1 MEDKKDYKLVF
12 DNIVEDLRQYVIK
25 NKLKSMVL
33 GISGGIDSTVC
44 AAICHEVSKKTG
56 VPLIG
61 RNLIIKNKEDETST
75 ARLVGKAFCNNFE
88 EFKLVG
94 LFNYVSDTLRFFEQD
109 NYKEKWTNPIADG
122 NIQARLRMI
131 YLYHLAGITN
141 GFVID
146 SDNKTENLLGFWT
159 ICGDVGDYKPI
170 GNLWKTEVYELA
182 KYLEEKYKYNSDMKV
197 VAVTNSI
204 GLTPTDG
211 LGISSSDLEQIGA
224 NSYEEVD
231 EILQGLLASFDDSHN
246 EKRLDLDFIIKSFKE
261 TYNGNIDKDVVD
273 KICERYSKSNFKR
286 LPKPIAKVN

>member
-61 RNLIIKNKEDETST
+61 RSLTIKNKDDETST
-75 ARLVGKAFCNNFE
+75 AKLVGEAFCNEFE
-88 EFKLVG
+88 DFKLIG
-94 LFNYVSDTLRFFEQD
+94 LFHYVADTLRFFEQD

-170 GNLWKTEVYELA
+170 GNLWKTEVYGLA
-182 KYLEEKYKYNSDMKV
+182 KYLEEKYKYNHDMKV
-197 VAVTNSI
+197 VAVNQSI

-231 EILQGLLASFDDSHN
+231 EILKGLLASFNDQHK
-246 EKRLDLDFIIKSFKE
+246 EKRSDINSIIKYFKE
-261 TYNGNIDKDVVD
+261 TYNGSIDKDVVD
-273 KICERYSKSNFKR
+273 KVCERYRKSNFKR
-286 LPKPIAKVN
+286 LPKPIAKIN

>member
-61 RNLIIKNKEDETST
+61 RSLTIKNKEDETST
-75 ARLVGKAFCNNFE
+75 AKLVGEAFCNEFE
-88 EFKLVG
+88 DFKLIG
-94 LFNYVSDTLRFFEQD
+94 LFHYAADTLRFFEQD

-231 EILQGLLASFDDSHN
+231 EILQGLLASFDEQHSN
-246 EKRLDLDFIIKSFKE
+246 IEIVIKSFKDN
-261 TYNGNIDKDVVD
+261 YNGSIDKDVVD
-273 KICERYSKSNFKR
+273 KVCERYRKSNFKR
-286 LPKPIAKVN
+286 LPKPIAKIN

>member
-61 RNLIIKNKEDETST
+61 RSLTIKNKKDEIDTSI
-75 ARLVGKAFCNNFE
+75 LVGKAFCNDFKERYINGMFVDIESDLRCFE
-88 EFKLVG
+88 TK
-94 LFNYVSDTLRFFEQD
+94 Y
-109 NYKEKWTNPIADG
+109 YKEKLTYPIANG

-197 VAVTNSI
+197 VAVNQSI

-231 EILQGLLASFDDSHN
+231 DILQGLLASFEEQHSN
-246 EKRLDLDFIIKSFKE
+246 IVSVIKSFKE
-261 TYNGNIDKDVVD
+261 EYNGNIDKDVVD
-273 KICERYSKSNFKR
+273 KVCDRYRKSNFKR
-286 LPKPIAKVN
+286 LPKPIARID

>member
-1 MEDKKDYKLVF
+1 MEDKKDYNVVF

-25 NKLKSMVL
+25 NKLRSMVL

-61 RNLIIKNKEDETST
+61 RSLTIKNKEDETST
-75 ARLVGKAFCNNFE
+75 AKLVGEAFCNEFE
-88 EFKLVG
+88 DFKLIG

-109 NYKEKWTNPIADG
+109 CFKDKWTNPIADG

-170 GNLWKTEVYELA
+170 GKLWKTEVYELA
-182 KYLEEKYKYNSDMKV
+182 KYLEGKYKYNSDMKV
-197 VAVTNSI
+197 VAVTKSI

-211 LGISSSDLEQIGA
+211 LGISNSDLEQIGA

-231 EILQGLLASFDDSHN
+231 EILKGLLASFGEQHDEKHLGIDS
-246 EKRLDLDFIIKSFKE
+246 IIKNFKE
-261 TYNGNIDKDVVD
+261 TYNGSIDKDVVD
-273 KICERYSKSNFKR
+273 KVCGRYRKSNFKR
-286 LPKPIAKVN
+286 LPKPIAKID

>member
-1 MEDKKDYKLVF
+1 MEGKKDYKVVF

-61 RNLIIKNKEDETST
+61 RSLTIKNKKDEVDTSI
-75 ARLVGKAFCNNFE
+75 LVGKAFCNDFKERYINGMFVDIESDLRCFE
-88 EFKLVG
+88 TK
-94 LFNYVSDTLRFFEQD
+94 Y
-109 NYKEKWTNPIADG
+109 YKEKLTYPIADG

-170 GNLWKTEVYELA
+170 GKLWKTEVYELA

-197 VAVTNSI
+197 VAVTKSI

-211 LGISSSDLEQIGA
+211 LGISNSDLEQIGA

-231 EILQGLLASFDDSHN
+231 EILQGLLVSFEEQHSN
-246 EKRLDLDFIIKSFKE
+246 IVSVIKSFKE
-261 TYNGNIDKDVVD
+261 EYNGNIDKDVVD
-273 KICERYSKSNFKR
+273 KVCDRYRKSNFKR
-286 LPKPIAKVN
+286 LPKPIARID

>member
-25 NKLKSMVL
+25 NNLKSMVL

-61 RNLIIKNKEDETST
+61 RSLTIKNKEDETST
-75 ARLVGKAFCNNFE
+75 AKLVGEAFCNEFE
-88 EFKLVG
+88 DFKLIG
-94 LFNYVSDTLRFFEQD
+94 LFHYVADTLRFFEQD

-197 VAVTNSI
+197 VAVNQSI

-231 EILQGLLASFDDSHN
+231 EILKGLLASFEEQHSNIDSV
-246 EKRLDLDFIIKSFKE
+246 IKSFKE
-261 TYNGNIDKDVVD
+261 GYNGNIDKDVVD
-273 KICERYSKSNFKR
+273 KVCERYRKSNFKR
-286 LPKPIAKVN
+286 LPKPIAKIN

>member
-1 MEDKKDYKLVF
+1 MEAKKDYKVVF
-12 DNIVEDLRQYVIK
+12 DKIVEDLRQYVIK

-61 RNLIIKNKEDETST
+61 RSLTIKNKKDEVDTSI
-75 ARLVGKAFCNNFE
+75 LVGKAFCNDFKERYINGMFVDIESDLRCFE
-88 EFKLVG
+88 TK
-94 LFNYVSDTLRFFEQD
+94 Y
-109 NYKEKWTNPIADG
+109 YKEKLTYPIANG

-182 KYLEEKYKYNSDMKV
+182 KYLEEKYKYNHDMKV
-197 VAVTNSI
+197 VAVNQSI

-211 LGISSSDLEQIGA
+211 LGISSSDLEQFGA

-231 EILQGLLASFDDSHN
+231 EILQGLLASFEEQHSNIDSV
-246 EKRLDLDFIIKSFKE
+246 IKSFKE
-261 TYNGNIDKDVVD
+261 EYNGNIDKDVVD
-273 KICERYSKSNFKR
+273 KVCDRYRKSNFKR
-286 LPKPIAKVN
+286 LPKPIARID

>member
-44 AAICHEVSKKTG
+44 AAICHEASKKTG

-61 RNLIIKNKEDETST
+61 RSLTIKNKMDEVDTSI
-75 ARLVGKAFCNNFE
+75 LVGKAFCNDFKERYINGMFVDIESDLRCFE
-88 EFKLVG
+88 TK
-94 LFNYVSDTLRFFEQD
+94 Y
-109 NYKEKWTNPIADG
+109 YKEKLTYPIANG

-170 GNLWKTEVYELA
+170 GNLWKTEVYGLA

-231 EILQGLLASFDDSHN
+231 EILQGLLASFDEQHSN
-246 EKRLDLDFIIKSFKE
+246 IETVIKSFKDN
-261 TYNGNIDKDVVD
+261 YNGSIDKDVVD
-273 KICERYSKSNFKR
+273 KVCERYRKSNFKR
-286 LPKPIAKVN
+286 LPKPIAKIN

>member
-1 MEDKKDYKLVF
+1 MEDKKDYKVVF

-109 NYKEKWTNPIADG
+109 CFKDKWTNPIADG

-197 VAVTNSI
+197 VAVTKSI

-231 EILQGLLASFDDSHN
+231 EILQGLLASFDEQHSN
-246 EKRLDLDFIIKSFKE
+246 IETVIKSFKDN
-261 TYNGNIDKDVVD
+261 YNGSIDKDVVD
-273 KICERYSKSNFKR
+273 KVCERYRKSNFKR
-286 LPKPIAKVN
+286 LPKPIAKIN

>member
-1 MEDKKDYKLVF
+1 MEDNKDYKVVF

-61 RNLIIKNKEDETST
+61 RSLTIKNKKDEVDTSI
-75 ARLVGKAFCNNFE
+75 LVGKAFCNDFKERYINGMFVDIESDLRCFE
-88 EFKLVG
+88 TK
-94 LFNYVSDTLRFFEQD
+94 Y
-109 NYKEKWTNPIADG
+109 YKEKLTYPIANG

-231 EILQGLLASFDDSHN
+231 EILQGLLASFDEQHSN
-246 EKRLDLDFIIKSFKE
+246 IETVIKSFKDN
-261 TYNGNIDKDVVD
+261 YNGSIDKDVVD
-273 KICERYSKSNFKR
+273 KVCERYRKSNFKR
-286 LPKPIAKVN
+286 LPKPIAKIN

>member
-109 NYKEKWTNPIADG
+109 CFKDKWTNPIADG

-231 EILQGLLASFDDSHN
+231 EILQGLLASFDEQHSN
-246 EKRLDLDFIIKSFKE
+246 IEIVIKSFKDN
-261 TYNGNIDKDVVD
+261 YNGSIDKDVVD
-273 KICERYSKSNFKR
+273 KVCERYRKSNFKR
-286 LPKPIAKVN
+286 LPKPIAKIN

>member
-1 MEDKKDYKLVF
+1 MEDKKDYNVVF

-25 NKLKSMVL
+25 NKLRSMVL

-61 RNLIIKNKEDETST
+61 RSLTIKNKEDETST
-75 ARLVGKAFCNNFE
+75 AKLVGEAFCNEFE
-88 EFKLVG
+88 DFKLIG
-94 LFNYVSDTLRFFEQD
+94 LFHYAADTLRFFEQD

-231 EILQGLLASFDDSHN
+231 EILKGLLASFDDSHN

-273 KICERYSKSNFKR
+273 KICERYRKSNFKR
-286 LPKPIAKVN
+286 LPKPIAKIN

>member
-44 AAICHEVSKKTG
+44 AAICHEASKKTG

-61 RNLIIKNKEDETST
+61 RSLTIKNKMDEVDTSI
-75 ARLVGKAFCNNFE
+75 LVGKAFCNDFKERYINGMFVDIESDLRCFE
-88 EFKLVG
+88 TK
-94 LFNYVSDTLRFFEQD
+94 Y
-109 NYKEKWTNPIADG
+109 YKEKLTYPIANG

-231 EILQGLLASFDDSHN
+231 EILQGLLASFDEQHSN
-246 EKRLDLDFIIKSFKE
+246 IETVIKSFKDN
-261 TYNGNIDKDVVD
+261 YNGSIDKDVVD
-273 KICERYSKSNFKR
+273 KVCGRYRKSNFKR
-286 LPKPIAKVN
+286 LPKPIAKIN

>member
-12 DNIVEDLRQYVIK
+12 DNIVEDLRQYVIN

-61 RNLIIKNKEDETST
+61 RSLTIKNKKDEIDTSI
-75 ARLVGKAFCNNFE
+75 LVGKAFCNDFKERYINGMFVDVESDLRCFE
-88 EFKLVG
+88 SK
-94 LFNYVSDTLRFFEQD
+94 Y
-109 NYKEKWTNPIADG
+109 YKDKWTNPIADG

-197 VAVTNSI
+197 VAVNQSI

-231 EILQGLLASFDDSHN
+231 EILKGLLASFEEQHSNIDSV
-246 EKRLDLDFIIKSFKE
+246 IKSFKE
-261 TYNGNIDKDVVD
+261 GYNGNIDKDVVD
-273 KICERYSKSNFKR
+273 KVCDRYRKSNFKR
-286 LPKPIAKVN
+286 LPKPIAKIN

>member
-109 NYKEKWTNPIADG
+109 CFKDKWTNPIADG

-231 EILQGLLASFDDSHN
+231 EILQGLLASFDEQHLN
-246 EKRLDLDFIIKSFKE
+246 IETVIKSFKDN
-261 TYNGNIDKDVVD
+261 YNGSIDKDVVD
-273 KICERYSKSNFKR
+273 KVCERYRKSNFKR
-286 LPKPIAKVN
+286 LPKPIAKIN